1 MEASTD
7 VVLVTDL
14 SLPGVRDAMRL
25 QQLAHDVAPSARLH
39 LVTGGVLDPRR
50 SAVKV
55 ADLERT
61 MKRKVDC
68 QLPADMPSALAAV
81 NFGKPL
87 PEAAPNSPIVKALRP
102 LVTALDEP
110 AEQATAA
117 AAGAARAFMRFTK
130 GLQLKRK

>member
-1 MEASTD
+1 
-7 VVLVTDL
+7 
-14 SLPGVRDAMRL
+14 
-25 QQLAHDVAPSARLH
+25 VAPNARLH
-39 LVTGGVLDPRR
+39 LATGGVLDPRR

-68 QLPADMPSALAAV
+68 QLPADVPSALAAV

-102 LVTALDEP
+102 LVATLDEP
-110 AEQATAA
+110 AEEAAPTVA
-117 AAGAARAFMRFTK
+117 AAGAARAFKRFTK
-130 GLQLKRK
+130 SLQLKRK